1 MILYIDPGTGSVIIN
16 FLIAIITSTIYFFRK
31 IFLINIKSDFKKKS
45 EISIFS
51 EGNQYKNTF
60 LPIANELISRKILF
74 NYYTLDYQD
83 DILELESEFIN
94 SKFLG
99 LGALGKLK
107 FSSISSNLLLSTTPN
122 IGNREFPLK
131 RPKKV
136 KELIHVWHS
145 ISDISVYKKGSL
157 DNYDTI
163 LTVGDFQNKSIREI
177 EKLRNLKSKKLVSV
191 GLPYFDSLI
200 KKINYFKQTNNSIL
214 IASSWGNKGLLK
226 NHGFEIIDLL
236 RDHHVII
243 RPHPQS
249 FISEKEFIEKFKKIC
264 EERPNIEWDESS
276 DPLDSFFKSRL
287 MISDT
292 SSIRYDYSFLMGNPV
307 ITLKIEKSKLNE
319 FESDN
324 LKVSW
329 NEETEDKLGPVINCN
344 NLNNLLDFTLK
355 SSKGIKS
362 HKLKANT
369 IYSIG
374 SSSKLIANYINNHD

>member
-1 MILYIDPGTGSVIIN
+1 MILYIDPGTGGVIIN
-16 FLIAIITSTIYFFRK
+16 FLIAIITSIVYFFRK
-31 IFLINIKSDFKKKS
+31 LFFSNINSDLKKKS

-60 LPIANELISRKILF
+60 LPIVKQLISRKILF
-74 NYYTLDYQD
+74 NYYTLDYKD
-83 DILELESEFIN
+83 VILEIESEFIN

-145 ISDISVYKKGSL
+145 ISDISYYKKGSL

-177 EKLRNLKSKKLVSV
+177 EKLRNLKSKKLVPV
-191 GLPYFDSLI
+191 GLPYFDVFI
-200 KKINYFKQTNNSIL
+200 KKLNNFKHTNRSIL

-226 NHGFEIIDLL
+226 NHGLEIIDILK
-236 RDHHVII
+236 DYNIII

-249 FISEKEFIEKFKKIC
+249 FISEKEFIEKFKSIC
-264 EERPNIEWDESS
+264 RGKSKIEWDESS
-276 DPLDSFFKSRL
+276 DPLESFSKSRL

-292 SSIRYDYSFLMGNPV
+292 SSIRYDYSFLVGNPV
-307 ITLKIEKSKLNE
+307 ITLKIEKSELKE
-319 FESDN
+319 FESSD
-324 LKVSW
+324 LDQSW
-329 NEETEDKLGPVINCN
+329 DEETEDQLGPVINRDDLS
-344 NLNNLLDFTLK
+344 NLINFTLK
-355 SSKGIKS
+355 STESLKSKT
-362 HKLKANT
+362 LKKDT
-369 IYSIG
+369 LHEVG
-374 SSSKLIANYINNHD
+374 CSSKLIVNYMNNHG